1 MQGAFGAP
9 KLVVGVAL
17 AALTGVIIF
26 GGLRQIA
33 RVAELVVPFM
43 AGAYLLAQI
52 VSAAAVYLCAKHYFS
67 FTLAGPALRT
77 LSVGMLAVAVAAWA
91 LSQPADWPWRYAKG
105 ATVLLLWLALA
116 WTEPRFRELA
126 AATWNRLLRS
136 EKAS

>member
-1 MQGAFGAP
+1 MAYTLTYVLWSATF
-9 KLVVGVAL
+9 LAL
-17 AALTGVIIF
+17 SASALPQH
-26 GGLRQIA
+26 GLRG
-33 RVAELVVPFM
+33 V

-77 LSVGMLAVAVAAWA
+77 LSVGMFAVAVAAWA

-116 WTEPRFRELA
+116 WTEPRL
-126 AATWNRLLRS
+126 RL
-136 EKAS
+136 EPD